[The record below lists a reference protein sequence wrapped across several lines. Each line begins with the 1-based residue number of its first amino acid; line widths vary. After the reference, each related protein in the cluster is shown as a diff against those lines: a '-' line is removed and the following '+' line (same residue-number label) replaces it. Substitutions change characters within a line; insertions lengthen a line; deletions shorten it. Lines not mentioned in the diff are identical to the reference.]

1 MKPVGRPLQY
11 ACFSCCKSFK
21 RPQMCGASDRFMTSE
36 QLHAQHAEASQ
47 QNERPYKCPDCSGVT
62 YFMGLDFKAPK
73 RTDVKSWREVQAFIL
88 SGKVY
93 YRGSQRAASEA

>member
-1 MKPVGRPLQY
+1 
-11 ACFSCCKSFK
+11 
-21 RPQMCGASDRFMTSE
+21 MCGASDRFMTSE
-36 QLHAQHAEASQ
+36 KLHAQHAEASQ
-47 QNERPYKCPDCSGVT
+47 QNERPYKCPDCGRVT

-73 RTDVKSWREVQAFIL
+73 RTDVKAWREVQAFIL